1 MKTNLSKIAAMIG
14 AAVLCS
20 WSTVASAQSVTVKE
34 TTSSGTITEY
44 APGGQAIIVRQ
55 ESSPEPTSYSVTERT
70 TFIDETGAPVV
81 AERVTSGTPIT
92 VHYVREGD
100 RMVASRVVVRKTVST
115 TPTAVV
121 TQRPSV
127 TTTTTGAGTI
137 TQFSPGSRMVIR
149 SETAEP
155 LNYAVS
161 STTTYVDETGTPI
174 AVENISPGVPVTVHY
189 VREGDR
195 LVASRVVVTRAAP
208 VVPAT
213 TTTKQTTTTTTK
225 DDDDDDNG

>member
-1 MKTNLSKIAAMIG
+1 MKTKLSLFA
-14 AAVLCS
+14 AAVLCAS
-20 WSTVASAQSVTVKE
+20 STLATAQQVTTTTVKE

-55 ESSPEPTSYSVTERT
+55 ESSTSPTSYAVTERT
-70 TFIDETGAPVV
+70 TFIDESGAPVV

-100 RMVASRVVVRKTVST
+100 RMIASRVVVRRAVSDS
-115 TPTAVV
+115 PTAVV

-137 TQFSPGSRMVIR
+137 TQFTPGSRMIIR
-149 SETAEP
+149 GETAEP

-161 STTTYVDETGTPI
+161 SSTTYVDEAGTPI

-189 VREGDR
+189 VREGDHM
-195 LVASRVVVTRAAP
+195 VASRVVVTRAAP

-213 TTTKQTTTTTTK
+213 TTTRQTTTTTKSK